1 VAGGQ
6 AKADMAISGAC
17 LCGSVRFTVRGPLRE
32 VLICHCSQCRKMS
45 GHYWAST
52 SAHRDCVE
60 IREDG
65 SLRWYQ
71 SSSKAKRGFCG
82 HCGSSLFWSH
92 AEKDSLSIAAG
103 ALDMPT
109 GLATGAHIF
118 FDDASDYYRVH
129 PDEATLDGSS
139 F

>member
-1 VAGGQ
+1 MLVGLHGFGDDGSRLAERLGGLGD
-6 AKADMAISGAC
+6 APYAR
-17 LCGSVRFTVRGPLRE
+17 LWPEGPFP
-32 VLICHCSQCRKMS
+32 
-45 GHYWAST
+45 
-52 SAHRDCVE
+52 VE